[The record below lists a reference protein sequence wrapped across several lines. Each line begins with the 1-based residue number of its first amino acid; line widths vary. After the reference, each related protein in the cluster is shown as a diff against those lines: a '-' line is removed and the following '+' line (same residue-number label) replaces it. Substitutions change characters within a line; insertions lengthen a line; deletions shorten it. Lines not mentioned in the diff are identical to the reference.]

1 MKKFGHVLVL
11 AIVLLALCSS
21 CSSKGSVSDAS
32 AGVVSAGERSI
43 ELRSA
48 VAILNDYGNTP
59 DVDVIFFS
67 EELSEEE
74 EAAFAESGGWAKEIN
89 GKFAIFK
96 IGFMFEEE
104 ATVCDLQNLRCYNV
118 IFYDSEAFSVPVTVG
133 YAQCVF
139 GGLVRAAWDEGK
151 DGVMQLA
158 GDLTKGRAIR
168 ARVTHEQLYAMDLA
182 PGVDSLPL
190 KWDISVDCPLR
201 MGV

>member
-1 MKKFGHVLVL
+1 MLVL

-32 AGVVSAGERSI
+32 TGVVSAGERSI

-74 EAAFAESGGWAKEIN
+74 EAAFAESGGWAKEMD

-118 IFYDSEAFSVPVTVG
+118 IFYDSEAFSMPVTVG
-133 YAQCVF
+133 YAQWVF
-139 GGLVRAAWDEGK
+139 GGIVGAAWDEGK
-151 DGVMQLA
+151 DGVLQLA
-158 GDLTKGRAIR
+158 GDIGKRGRIT
-168 ARVTHEQLYAMDLA
+168 ARVTHEALYEMDLD
-182 PGVDSLPL
+182 PGIDSLRL